1 MTEDDKKALEGLF
14 VNSQAFLPPRFFYN
28 SLGGLLF
35 EAITRLEEY
44 TPTKDELSI
53 FQNRIRE
60 IKKILPSDIC
70 LIDLGAGNCSKAE
83 KILPEVCPE
92 VFLAVDLPSK
102 FFRNSVTRLKN
113 SLRNQK
119 IYALEKDF
127 TSGLFLSEIARIVG
141 DAIYHLDK
149 VLFFPGST
157 IGNYSPAD
165 AKNFLM
171 SIDHDSIII
180 GVDLIKPERE
190 MISAYDDSLGVTA
203 AFNKNA
209 LLHANALLGTD
220 FEVGNWSHKAIYN
233 SSKSRIE
240 MHLVAKSTHS
250 VNSPF
255 GKRIFAEGESIHTE
269 NSHKYSPE
277 SFKNLLLGSGYVDIY
292 DFLHP
297 SNRYGV
303 FVAKRNKQ
311 S

>member
-14 VNSQAFLPPRFFYN
+14 LNSQAFLPPRFFYD

-53 FQNRIRE
+53 FQSRIRE
-60 IKKILPSDIC
+60 IKEALPSDIC
-70 LIDLGAGNCSKAE
+70 LVDLGAGNCSKAE
-83 KILPEVCPE
+83 KVLPEVCPKI
-92 VFLAVDLPSK
+92 FLAVDLPSQ
-102 FFRNSVTRLKN
+102 FFRNSVKRLKN
-113 SLRNQK
+113 SLSNQK

-127 TSGLFLSEIARIVG
+127 TSGLFLSEIAQIVG
-141 DAIYHLDK
+141 DTIYNLDK

-157 IGNYSPAD
+157 IGNYSPED

-180 GVDLIKPERE
+180 GVDLIKSERE
-190 MISAYDDSLGVTA
+190 MINAYDDSLGVTA

-209 LLHANALLGTD
+209 LLNANTLLGTD
-220 FEVGNWSHKAIYN
+220 FEVKNWVHKAIFN
-233 SSKSRIE
+233 SSESRIE
-240 MHLVAKSTHS
+240 MHLMAKCTQSI
-250 VNSPF
+250 NSPV
-255 GKRIFAEGESIHTE
+255 GKRVFTEGESIHTE
-269 NSHKYSPE
+269 NSYKYSPE
-277 SFKNLLLGSGYVDIY
+277 SFKNLLSNSGYDDIQN
-292 DFLHP
+292 FLHP

>member
-127 TSGLFLSEIARIVG
+127 TSGLFLSEIAQIVG
-141 DAIYHLDK
+141 DVIYHLDK

-209 LLHANALLGTD
+209 LLNANTLLGTD
-220 FEVGNWSHKAIYN
+220 FEVKNWVHKAIFN
-233 SSKSRIE
+233 PSESRIE

-250 VNSPF
+250 VNSPC
-255 GKRIFAEGESIHTE
+255 GKRVFSKGESIHTE

-277 SFKNLLLGSGYVDIY
+277 SFKNLLSNSGYDHTHE
-292 DFLHP
+292 FLHP

>member
-1 MTEDDKKALEGLF
+1 MMEDDKKTLEDLF
-14 VNSQAFLPPRFFYN
+14 TNSQAFLPPRFFYN

-53 FQNRIRE
+53 FQSRIQE
-60 IKKILPSDIC
+60 IKEALPSDIC

-83 KILPEVCPE
+83 KILPEVCPRI
-92 VFLAVDLPSK
+92 FLAVDLPSK

-113 SLRNQK
+113 SLGNQK

-127 TSGLFLSEIARIVG
+127 TSGLFLSEIAQIAG
-141 DAIYHLDK
+141 DAIYNLDK

-157 IGNYSPAD
+157 IGNYSPKD
-165 AKNFLM
+165 AKSFLM

-180 GVDLIKPERE
+180 GVDLIKSERE
-190 MISAYDDSLGVTA
+190 MINAYDDSLGVTA

-209 LLHANALLGTD
+209 LLNANTLLGTD
-220 FEVGNWSHKAIYN
+220 FEVKNWVHKAIFN
-233 SSKSRIE
+233 SSESRIE
-240 MHLVAKSTHS
+240 MHLMAKCTQSI
-250 VNSPF
+250 NSPV
-255 GKRIFAEGESIHTE
+255 GKRVFTEGESIHTE
-269 NSHKYSPE
+269 NSYKYSPE
-277 SFKNLLLGSGYVDIY
+277 SFKNLLSNSGYDDIQN
-292 DFLHP
+292 FLHP

>member
-44 TPTKDELSI
+44 SPTKDELSI
-53 FQNRIRE
+53 FQNRIQE

-141 DAIYHLDK
+141 DKIYHLDK

-157 IGNYSPAD
+157 I
-165 AKNFLM
+165 
-171 SIDHDSIII
+171 
-180 GVDLIKPERE
+180 
-190 MISAYDDSLGVTA
+190 
-203 AFNKNA
+203 
-209 LLHANALLGTD
+209 
-220 FEVGNWSHKAIYN
+220 
-233 SSKSRIE
+233 
-240 MHLVAKSTHS
+240 
-250 VNSPF
+250 
-255 GKRIFAEGESIHTE
+255 
-269 NSHKYSPE
+269 
-277 SFKNLLLGSGYVDIY
+277 
-292 DFLHP
+292 
-297 SNRYGV
+297 
-303 FVAKRNKQ
+303 
-311 S
+311 